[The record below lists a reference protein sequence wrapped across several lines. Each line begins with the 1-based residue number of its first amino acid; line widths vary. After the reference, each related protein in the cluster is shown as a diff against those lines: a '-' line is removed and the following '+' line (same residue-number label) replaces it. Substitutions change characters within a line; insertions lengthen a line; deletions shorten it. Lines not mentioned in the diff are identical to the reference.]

1 MSEQVWFGS
10 GFSWFS
16 LCVYVAQSAAIISS
30 HTAVTTATRG
40 AAVFQPYSTVLC
52 SSTSRDRPSIG
63 GLSFGVVESRDRS
76 RAAKREAKHLAM
88 TLTDC

>member
-40 AAVFQPYSTVLC
+40 AAVF
-52 SSTSRDRPSIG
+52 
-63 GLSFGVVESRDRS
+63 
-76 RAAKREAKHLAM
+76 
-88 TLTDC
+88 